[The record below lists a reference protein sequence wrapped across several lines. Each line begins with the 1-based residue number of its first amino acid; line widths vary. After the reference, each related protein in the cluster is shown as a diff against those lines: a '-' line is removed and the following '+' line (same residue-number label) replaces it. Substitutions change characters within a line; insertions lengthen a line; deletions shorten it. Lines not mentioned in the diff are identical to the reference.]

1 MLPKLYIVV
10 PCYNEQEVLPM
21 TSQIFIRKLEEL
33 SDLGE
38 ISPES
43 RVLFVNDGSRD
54 STWDI
59 IDELSKSYDW
69 VEGISLSRN
78 CGHQN
83 ALLAGLMY
91 AKDRCDVTVSIDAD
105 GQDDINAIDE
115 MIKAGDYII
124 RSLNDYYDAI
134 GNKRIVDYALNPDAN
149 GISYRYKFSDGTI
162 KDQYWKLG
170 ELFNILYNSNWACYR
185 Y

>member
-1 MLPKLYIVV
+1 MLKIMLKTHKIVENSVRSTGKFPKKKIGSEKGD
-10 PCYNEQEVLPM
+10 NKMEIA
-21 TSQIFIRKLEEL
+21 TIRLK
-33 SDLGE
+33 
-38 ISPES
+38 
-43 RVLFVNDGSRD
+43 
-54 STWDI
+54 
-59 IDELSKSYDW
+59 
-69 VEGISLSRN
+69 
-78 CGHQN
+78 
-83 ALLAGLMY
+83 
-91 AKDRCDVTVSIDAD
+91 AKRHLT
-105 GQDDINAIDE
+105 IDE

>member
-1 MLPKLYIVV
+1 MEIA
-10 PCYNEQEVLPM
+10 
-21 TSQIFIRKLEEL
+21 TIRLK
-33 SDLGE
+33 
-38 ISPES
+38 
-43 RVLFVNDGSRD
+43 
-54 STWDI
+54 
-59 IDELSKSYDW
+59 
-69 VEGISLSRN
+69 
-78 CGHQN
+78 
-83 ALLAGLMY
+83 
-91 AKDRCDVTVSIDAD
+91 AKRHLT
-105 GQDDINAIDE
+105 IDE